1 MIDIFNKIV
10 KFFFIKISRIIFLIT
25 PEEFKNKQTKNLKSK
40 LRENLIDET
49 FKNFNKHIKKSL
61 IFTDNWKTREYGIK
75 TALQDDIDEKY
86 MDAQRKARERG
97 RVGQRKYGGAP
108 DRASSGVGERPGD
121 ERTASLHNR
130 QRGYKKRKPMGYGGS
145 AGNRGR
151 YGFKDQFIPAG
162 SGKNESYEMGTDEY
176 RKHTQEITPG
186 QEIQDYGRF
195 KVQSMKEALAKVW
208 GLDESESSVKKEK
221 KDLTKELKGG
231 KTLTGKESDT
241 VDVEP
246 KLEKKK

>member
-86 MDAQRKARERG
+86 FYLEFGVWKGASANFFS
-97 RVGQRKYGGAP
+97 KY
-108 DRASSGVGERPGD
+108 V
-121 ERTASLHNR
+121 
-130 QRGYKKRKPMGYGGS
+130 KKMYVFDSFEGLS
-145 AGNRGR
+145 E
-151 YGFKDQFIPAG
+151 DW
-162 SGKNESYEMGTDEY
+162 SGKSYPKYYYNLNKKIPKLNSNVEPVVGWVEDTLEVFLKKYNPKIKFVHFDMDLY
-176 RKHTQEITPG
+176 TPTK
-186 QEIQDYGRF
+186 F
-195 KVQSMKEALAKVW
+195 TL
-208 GLDESESSVKKEK
+208 EK
-221 KDLTKELKGG
+221 LKPYLTKDAILIFDELYNYIGWEEGEYKA
-231 KTLTGKESDT
+231 LTEVFSEAEFIYKAFNISGANCVIQIK
-241 VDVEP
+241 
-246 KLEKKK
+246 